1 MNPNEIKTVNSL
13 LDVMENGREFES
25 LLKYRFQVDF
35 VKEIRKSIDEIKN
48 TRHHPVICYVANV
61 IKGGNNASI
70 DNSDDLPFTEM
81 VNSVNVDIKEI
92 DVVIVTNGGLAEQVN
107 SFVNTLRPRFN
118 RVNFIVLNA
127 AMSAGTIFIMSGDE
141 IVMSKQSK
149 FGPIDPQIPN
159 KEGVFIPAQ
168 SILIAIKDIQKRGE
182 EKLKNHQQPDWSD
195 IQLLKNIDAKD
206 IGRALSASNH
216 STEMVK
222 EFLCKYKF
230 NSWERHSSNNQPVS
244 DKEKEERAE
253 EIAKLLCDHSV
264 WKSHGHTINR
274 DAAWNECKL
283 KITHA
288 EDIEGLER
296 AMRRMWALFYWIF
309 ENTMITKMFVSDNY
323 CIIRQTAPIINNL
336 RPAR

>member
-1 MNPNEIKTVNSL
+1 MNPNERKTVNSL
-13 LDVMENGREFES
+13 LDVMEDGREFES
-25 LLKYRFQVDF
+25 LLKYNFQVDF
-35 VKEIRKSIDEIKN
+35 VKEIRKSIGEIKAS
-48 TRHHPVICYVANV
+48 RHHPIICYVANV

-81 VNSVNVDIKEI
+81 VNSIDVMVKEI
-92 DVVIVTNGGLAEQVN
+92 DIVLVTNGGLAEQVN
-107 SFVNTLRPRFN
+107 NFVNTLRPRFD

-168 SILIAIKDIQKRGE
+168 SILIALKDIQKRGE

-195 IQLLKNIDAKD
+195 IQILKNIDVKD
-206 IGRALSASNH
+206 LGRALSASNH

-230 NSWERHSSNNQPVS
+230 NSWETHSNNHPVS
-244 DKEKEERAE
+244 LQEKEKRAE

-274 DAAWNECKL
+274 DTAWKECKL

-288 EDIEGLER
+288 ENIEGLDR
-296 AMRRMWALFYWIF
+296 AMRRMWALLYWIF
-309 ENTMITKMFVSDNY
+309 ENTMITKIFVSDNY

-336 RPAR
+336 RPTR